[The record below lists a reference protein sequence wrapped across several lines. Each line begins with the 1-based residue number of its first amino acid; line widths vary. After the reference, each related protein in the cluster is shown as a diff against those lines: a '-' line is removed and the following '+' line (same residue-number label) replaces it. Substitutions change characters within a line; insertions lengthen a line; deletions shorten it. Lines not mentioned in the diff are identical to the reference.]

1 MKKRYKII
9 LGLLGIGLLFFFCNA
24 CSEKHQE
31 NFAKKKCNE
40 IPCSEKECFFWNN
53 EKKRCVTDE
62 GLKKIYEHENN
73 KDSIEFYESLQ
84 NILDKQINLAVKT
97 CGENDEWPLDSLKFL
112 LKKAKIS
119 DKNIMKIDSSKSKAV
134 LQKKLQFF
142 CNDVLLKKLEHQKN
156 EIMNEIRENVSAYKI
171 YVEKD

>member
-1 MKKRYKII
+1 MKKRYKNI

-24 CSEKHQE
+24 CSEEHQE

-73 KDSIEFYESLQ
+73 KDSIEFYEYLQ
-84 NILDKQINLAVKT
+84 NILDKQINLAVKM
-97 CGENDEWPLDSLKFL
+97 CGEKDEWPLDSLKFL
-112 LKKAKIS
+112 LKKAKINE
-119 DKNIMKIDSSKSKAV
+119 KNIMKIDSSKSKAV
-134 LQKKLQFF
+134 LQKNLQLF
-142 CNDVLLKKLEHQKN
+142 CNDVLLKKLEHQKI
-156 EIMNEIRENVSAYKI
+156 EIMNEIMENVSAYKI
-171 YVEKD
+171 YVDGR

>member
-9 LGLLGIGLLFFFCNA
+9 LGLLGIGLLFFFYNA
-24 CSEKHQE
+24 CSEEHQE

-73 KDSIEFYESLQ
+73 KDSIEFYEYLQ
-84 NILDKQINLAVKT
+84 KILDKQINLAVKT
-97 CGENDEWPLDSLKFL
+97 CGKNDQWPLDSLKFL
-112 LKKAKIS
+112 LKKAQIR
-119 DKNIMKIDSSKSKAV
+119 DKYIMKIDSSKSKAV
-134 LQKKLQFF
+134 LQNNLQFF
-142 CNDVLLKKLEHQKN
+142 CNDVLLKKLEHQKI

-171 YVEKD
+171 YAEKD

>member
-1 MKKRYKII
+1 MKKKYKII
-9 LGLLGIGLLFFFCNA
+9 PGLLGIGLLFFFYNA
-24 CSEKHQE
+24 CSEEHQE

-53 EKKRCVTDE
+53 DKKRCVTDE

-73 KDSIEFYESLQ
+73 KDSIDFYAYLQ
-84 NILDKQINLAVKT
+84 KKIEEQIRYAVKM
-97 CGENDEWPLDSLKFL
+97 CGENNEWPLDSLKFL

-119 DKNIMKIDSSKSKAV
+119 EKNIMKIDSSKSKAV
-134 LQKKLQFF
+134 LQNDLQLF
-142 CNDVLLKKLEHQKN
+142 CSDVLLKKLEHQKI